1 MFFKFD
7 YSLFPIIIVEF
18 NNTQI
23 TENDFEV
30 FLNFWLNIYN
40 HGKDFML
47 IFDTTNMSI
56 PPLSYCFK
64 MSAFI
69 KILREKQ
76 HQYLKKSIMI
86 MKNDTICSMLDFIF
100 YLQPPVAD
108 VHITKEPLQNI
119 MKQIKNNNDFF
130 NLDKIEYIN
139 LENIEIYNT
148 IKPDKPFLP
157 FL

>member
-7 YSLFPIIIVEF
+7 YSLFPIVIIEF
-18 NNTQI
+18 NSMEI

-30 FLNFWLNIYN
+30 FLNFWQNIYN
-40 HGKDFML
+40 HDKDFML

-56 PPLSYCFK
+56 PSLKYCFK
-64 MSAFI
+64 MSVFR
-69 KILREKQ
+69 KNLRKMEK
-76 HQYLKKSIMI
+76 QYLKKSIMI
-86 MKNDTICSMLDFIF
+86 MKNQTLCNMLDFIF

-108 VHITKEPLQNI
+108 IHITKETLSDI
-119 MKQIKNNNDFF
+119 MEKIKKNNDIC
-130 NLDKIEYIN
+130 DISRIEYIN
-139 LENIEIYNT
+139 LQDIEIYNT

>member
-7 YSLFPIIIVEF
+7 YSLFPIVIIEF
-18 NNTQI
+18 NSMEI

-30 FLNFWLNIYN
+30 FLNFWQNIYN
-40 HGKDFML
+40 HDKDFML

-56 PPLSYCFK
+56 PSLKYCFK
-64 MSAFI
+64 MSVFI
-69 KILREKQ
+69 KNLRKMEK
-76 HQYLKKSIMI
+76 QYLKKSIMI
-86 MKNDTICSMLDFIF
+86 MKNQTLCNMLDFIF

-108 VHITKEPLQNI
+108 IHITKETLSDI
-119 MKQIKNNNDFF
+119 MEKIKKNNDIC
-130 NLDKIEYIN
+130 DISRIEYIN
-139 LENIEIYNT
+139 LQDIEIYNT